1 MTFVGPAKSIAQS
14 PVLRGL
20 LLLAELLDLISSLL
34 AVLKDER
41 CYVYG
46 SVREETITRKSE

>member
-34 AVLKDER
+34 AVIKDER
-41 CYVYG
+41 CYG